1 MTTSAPSHISKTQL
15 TALSICG
22 LQYKHGYIDKWRAPF
37 PAKVG
42 AGIGMHA
49 AFARYLQCKKDGQ
62 PLPDEGDMKNVALAE
77 WDKFGS
83 RDGLVYDD
91 PPNDQATLARD
102 LANAISLFLEKIGP
116 TLNPWGVEIHAPVTL
131 KYPDFEQGVE
141 SYIDLILDD
150 PYRTVIDWKF
160 TQRFETTKEARIDQ
174 VMYSLWHS
182 SKFNVQNTVFKTI
195 GFVRLKK
202 GMEIREDSF
211 TVTEQDRAWHIEN
224 VIYPSIKQK
233 EAGIFP
239 ANTKSC
245 SFCRFR
251 SQCRGDIGI

>member
-1 MTTSAPSHISKTQL
+1 MATMSPAHLSKTQL
-15 TALSICG
+15 NSLSICG
-22 LQYKHGYIDKWRAPF
+22 LQYRHGYIDKWKAPF
-37 PAKVG
+37 PAKVA

-49 AFARYLQCKKDGQ
+49 AFARYLQAKKEGQ
-62 PLPDEGDMKNVALAE
+62 PIPSVEDMKNVALAE
-77 WDKFGS
+77 WDRFGS
-83 RDGLVYDD
+83 RDGLVYEEA
-91 PPNDQATLARD
+91 PNDQATLAHD
-102 LANAISLFLEKIGP
+102 VAQAINLFMEKIGP
-116 TLNPWGVEIHAPVTL
+116 FVKPWGVEIHAPVTL
-131 KYPDFEQGVE
+131 KYPEFEQSVE
-141 SYIDLILDD
+141 SYIDLIVDD
-150 PYRTVIDWKF
+150 EPKTVIDWKL
-160 TQRFETTKEARIDQ
+160 TQRFEATKEARIDQ
-174 VMYSLWHS
+174 VLYSLWHS
-182 SKFNVQNTVFKTI
+182 SKFGVPNTVFKTI